1 MCKMWKWEPRQN
13 EYRNRNQET
22 EYRANREPTTDN
34 QLTTQQMLNILQN
47 VKHKESKQSETTK
60 QKSP

>member
-1 MCKMWKWEPRQN
+1 MCKMWNGKLRQQPRQS
-13 EYRNRNQET
+13 T
-22 EYRANREPTTDN
+22 ANREPTTDK
-34 QLTTQQMLNILQN
+34 TDTKQQMLNILQN

>member
-1 MCKMWKWEPRQN
+1 MN
-13 EYRNRNQET
+13 TET
-22 EYRANREPTTDN
+22 ETKRQSTERTENRTTDN
-34 QLTTQQMLNILQN
+34 KLTTQQMLNILQN